1 MLEVSK
7 SVEEANESAP
17 KHKETNQKK
26 PIDEHVI
33 KNLSLLV
40 VIRHKILYFVSVLL
54 A

>member
-7 SVEEANESAP
+7 SVEKANESAP
-17 KHKETNQKK
+17 MHKETNQKK

-33 KNLSLLV
+33 KNLYLLV
-40 VIRHKILYFVSVLL
+40 VIRHKILYSVSVLL